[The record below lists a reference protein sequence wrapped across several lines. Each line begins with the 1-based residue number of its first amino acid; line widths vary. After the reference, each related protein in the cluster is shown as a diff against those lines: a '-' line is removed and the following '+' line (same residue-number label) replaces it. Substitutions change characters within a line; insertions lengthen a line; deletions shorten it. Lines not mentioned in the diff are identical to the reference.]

1 MTDRHIVAMGGGGFS
16 DDDPRLDRYVVDLA
30 GTSSTK
36 VCFVPTASGDATAY
50 VERFEDACVSRG
62 WTSSVLT
69 LFDRHVADVGAFLG
83 EQDVIYVGG
92 GNTANMLAVWRIHG
106 VDAALRAAW
115 EAGVVLCGVSA
126 GGNCWFD
133 ASTTDSYGI
142 GRADALEDGLGFLE
156 GSFCP
161 HYDGEPERRP
171 SFHRLVAS
179 GALPGGIACDDL
191 AAVHFSGTQLV
202 EAIAAEP
209 RAGAYRVKRSGAQA
223 VEEHLRVRVLR
234 PPRSRAR

>member
-1 MTDRHIVAMGGGGFS
+1 MTDRHVVAMGGGGFS

-30 GTSSTK
+30 GTSTPR
-36 VCFVPTASGDATAY
+36 VCFIPTASGDAAGY
-50 VERFEDACVSRG
+50 VERFEDACASRG
-62 WTSSVLT
+62 WIPSVLT
-69 LFDRHVADVGAFLG
+69 LFDRRVADVVGFLG

-92 GNTANMLAVWRIHG
+92 GNTANLLAVWRIHG
-106 VDAALRAAW
+106 VDTALRAAW

-126 GGNCWFD
+126 GANCWFE

-142 GRADALEDGLGFLE
+142 GRADALGDGLGLLA

-179 GALPGGIACDDL
+179 GALPGGIACDDF

-209 RAGAYRVKRSGAQA
+209 RAGAYRVTRSGAQA
-223 VEEHLRVRVLR
+223 VEEHLRMRVL
-234 PPRSRAR
+234 

>member
-16 DDDPRLDRYVVDLA
+16 DDDPRLDRYVVELA
-30 GTSSTK
+30 GTSSPR
-36 VCFVPTASGDATAY
+36 VCFVPTASGDAAAY
-50 VERFEDACVSRG
+50 VERFEDACTSRG
-62 WTSSVLT
+62 WTPSVLT
-69 LFDRHVADVGAFLG
+69 LFDRHVADVAAFLG

-115 EAGVVLCGVSA
+115 ESGVVLCGVSA
-126 GGNCWFD
+126 GANCWFG

-142 GRADALEDGLGFLE
+142 GRADALGDGLGFLA

-179 GALPGGIACDDL
+179 GALPAGIACDDF

-209 RAGAYRVKRSGAQA
+209 RAGAYRVTRSGAEA
-223 VEEHLRVRVLR
+223 VEEHLRVRVL
-234 PPRSRAR
+234 